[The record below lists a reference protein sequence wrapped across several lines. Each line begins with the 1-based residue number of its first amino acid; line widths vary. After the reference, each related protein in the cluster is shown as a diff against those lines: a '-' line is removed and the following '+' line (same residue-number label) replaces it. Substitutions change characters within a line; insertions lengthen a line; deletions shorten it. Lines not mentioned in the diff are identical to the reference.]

1 VATTIY
7 DPGATGARA
16 RKADKAKAVVKST
29 SVAKATPVTKAK
41 LGLTP
46 VELARRERVFRV
58 YRDLG
63 PSRTYKRLNA
73 AIAQNEGTIAAR
85 LLNAWSAEHSWK
97 ERVREHDDRL
107 AAAAGSTINAE
118 YKPDYDIEEAL
129 LHSAQIALDRA
140 LSANVEPQNPH
151 QVKALIDA
159 AINALRAVENRQSGR
174 KTGAELAGGVKRVAV
189 LLDKIEARIRASHA
203 IQEGRTIDGEATD
216 VTPLALAAPETDEQ
230 GKELEQQAG
239 ARPAPAEAEAS
250 ADESDQ
256 PHGSRP
262 EPGPAEPHSEHGE
275 HGEHGEQHSE
285 QVVEGLTF
293 AQRLA
298 LRKR

>member
-1 VATTIY
+1 LDKRRNAVATTTY

-16 RKADKAKAVVKST
+16 RKAVTAKAVKAVVKAT
-29 SVAKATPVTKAK
+29 SVAKAKI
-41 LGLTP
+41 GLTP

-174 KTGAELAGGVKRVAV
+174 KTGAELSGGVKRVAV
-189 LLDKIEARIRASHA
+189 LLDKIEARIRAS
-203 IQEGRTIDGEATD
+203 QEGRMIDGEATD
-216 VTPLALAAPETDEQ
+216 VTPLALAAPEAAEQ
-230 GKELEQQAG
+230 GEGQAQPQAS
-239 ARPAPAEAEAS
+239 ARPAPAEAETGGA
-250 ADESDQ
+250 ESDQ

-275 HGEHGEQHSE
+275 PG
-285 QVVEGLTF
+285 VAGLTF